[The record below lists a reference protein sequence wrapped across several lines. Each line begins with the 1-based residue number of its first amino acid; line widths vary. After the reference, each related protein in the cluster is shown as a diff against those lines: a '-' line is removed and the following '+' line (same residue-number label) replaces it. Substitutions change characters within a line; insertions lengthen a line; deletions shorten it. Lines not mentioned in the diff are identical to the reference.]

1 MGILWSILAFIVAIG
16 ILVTV
21 HEFGHYWVARR
32 AGIKVL
38 RFSVGFGR
46 PLLRWRRGADR
57 TEYVI
62 AAIPLGGYV
71 KMLDEREAEVPEA
84 ERHRAF
90 NVQPLYK
97 RTAVVLAGPL
107 FNFLFAVLAYMAIG
121 MLGTVEMRPVLG
133 PVAQDTPA
141 AEAGFQEGDELLA
154 IDGRD
159 TPTWQR
165 TAMALVDAGFHR
177 DDIPVEVRG
186 EDGRARALV
195 LDMTLAGD
203 IGRADNLLALA
214 GFRPWTPPLD
224 PLLGHVVEDGPAARA
239 GLVAGDR
246 IVAVNGEPIDEWR
259 ALVEWI
265 EQHPGETLTLTIE
278 REGQRESVQA
288 RLDSVEAGGRTI
300 GQLGVGPEVPEGAY
314 ERLYREVQ
322 YGPVG
327 ALGHGLASTWDASIL
342 TVKIL
347 GRMVIGQASLQNLSG
362 PLTIGQFAGDT
373 ASLGVVPFLGFLA
386 IVSIS
391 LGIINLLPIP
401 ILDGGHL
408 LYFAVEAVR
417 GKPLSEYAQAVGQQV
432 GLLLLF
438 LLMGLAFYN
447 DLARLFGG

>member
-1 MGILWSILAFIVAIG
+1 MGILWSILAFVVAIG

-38 RFSVGFGR
+38 RFSVGFGK
-46 PLLRWRRGADR
+46 PLLRWTRGADR

-62 AAIPLGGYV
+62 AAVPLGGYV
-71 KMLDEREAEVPEA
+71 KMLDEREGDVPGE

-90 NVQPLYK
+90 NAQPLYK

-121 MLGTVEMRPVLG
+121 MIGTTELRPVLG
-133 PVAQDTPA
+133 PVTENTPA
-141 AEAGFQEGDELLA
+141 AEAGLQEGDELLA
-154 IDGRD
+154 IDGRE
-159 TPTWQR
+159 TPNWQR
-165 TAMALVDAGFHR
+165 AAMALVDAGFNR
-177 DDIPVEVRG
+177 SDIPVEVQDEAGQR
-186 EDGRARALV
+186 RSLV
-195 LDMTLAGD
+195 LDMTLAGEL
-203 IGRADNLLALA
+203 GRADNLLAQA
-214 GFRPWTPPLD
+214 GFQTWMPPLE
-224 PLLGHVVEDGPAARA
+224 PVLGRVVDSGPAARA
-239 GLVAGDR
+239 GLQPGDR
-246 IVAVNGEPIDEWR
+246 IIEAEGEPVGEWR
-259 ALVEWI
+259 DLVRHI
-265 EQHPGETLTLTIE
+265 EQSPGQTLTLVVERNGE
-278 REGQRESVQA
+278 RETLRPE
-288 RLDSVEAGGRTI
+288 LDSAEAGGRTI
-300 GQLGVGPEVPEGAY
+300 GQLGVAPEVPEGAY
-314 ERLYREVQ
+314 DRLYREVQ

-327 ALGHGLASTWDASIL
+327 ALGHGLSATWDASVL

-373 ASLGVVPFLGFLA
+373 AALGVVPFLGFLA

-401 ILDGGHL
+401 VLDGGHL

-417 GKPLSEYAQAVGQQV
+417 GKPLSEYAQAIGQQV
-432 GLLLLF
+432 GLLLIF

-447 DLARLFGG
+447 DLARLFGS